1 MDVLWQVNKK
11 NFIKMEYICI
21 VSFKSKR
28 GSYYEVG
35 KIISQ
40 NEYNTFLSMSERNNF
55 TRKNSNIYNIG
66 NAPNIYGDTSYNYSQ
81 TDSYTSNTSSD
92 NSDSFSGFG
101 GGGDFSGGGASGD
114 W

>member
-11 NFIKMEYICI
+11 NFIKMEYICT
-21 VSFKSKR
+21 VSFKSER
-28 GSYYEVG
+28 GSYYQVG

-40 NEYNTFLSMSERNNF
+40 NEYDTLSMSERNNF
-55 TRKNSNIYNIG
+55 TRKTIYSYNIG
-66 NAPNIYGDTSYNYSQ
+66 STHNIYDSPSYYYDSTYSH
-81 TDSYTSNTSSD
+81 TIDSPPS

>member
-11 NFIKMEYICI
+11 NFIKMEYICV

-28 GSYYEVG
+28 GSYYQVG

-55 TRKNSNIYNIG
+55 TRKTSDSYNIG
-66 NAPNIYGDTSYNYSQ
+66 NTYNIYDSPSYYYGS

>member
-1 MDVLWQVNKK
+1 MGECQQ
-11 NFIKMEYICI
+11 
-21 VSFKSKR
+21 
-28 GSYYEVG
+28 VG

-55 TRKNSNIYNIG
+55 TRKNSDSYNIG
-66 NAPNIYGDTSYNYSQ
+66 NAPNIYGDTSYYYGS
-81 TDSYTSNTSSD
+81 TDSYTSDTSSD
-92 NSDSFSGFG
+92 NSDSFNGFG

>member
-1 MDVLWQVNKK
+1 MVRYDNKK
-11 NFIKMEYICI
+11 NFIKMEYICTI
-21 VSFKSKR
+21 SFTSKR
-28 GSYYEVG
+28 GSYYQVG

-55 TRKNSNIYNIG
+55 TRKTSDSYNIG
-66 NAPNIYGDTSYNYSQ
+66 NAPNIYGDTSYYYSS
-81 TDSYTSNTSSD
+81 TDNTSSD

>member
-11 NFIKMEYICI
+11 NFIKMEYICN
-21 VSFKSKR
+21 VSFKSNR
-28 GSYYEVG
+28 GSYYQVG
-35 KIISQ
+35 KVISQ
-40 NEYNTFLSMSERNNF
+40 NEYDTLSMSERNNF
-55 TRKNSNIYNIG
+55 TRKTIYSYNIG
-66 NAPNIYGDTSYNYSQ
+66 STHNIYDSTYSH
-81 TDSYTSNTSSD
+81 TIDSPPS

>member
-11 NFIKMEYICI
+11 NFIKMKYICTI
-21 VSFKSKR
+21 SFTSKR
-28 GSYYEVG
+28 GSYYQVG

-40 NEYNTFLSMSERNNF
+40 HEYNAFLSMSERNNF
-55 TRKNSNIYNIG
+55 TRKTIYSYDIGRTHNIYDS
-66 NAPNIYGDTSYNYSQ
+66 PSYYYGSTDNYKRG
-81 TDSYTSNTSSD
+81 TSSD